1 MDRWGLFPPVA
12 GDKNQV
18 AGIDQETGG
27 LTDGKDD
34 VPAHQGVD
42 QQQTAPAETEI
53 PEGGWNETAAVPFRM
68 EPLDEK
74 PQEKQNL
81 SGKTYPEYES
91 MALIHGV
98 F

>member
-1 MDRWGLFPPVA
+1 
-12 GDKNQV
+12 
-18 AGIDQETGG
+18 
-27 LTDGKDD
+27 
-34 VPAHQGVD
+34 
-42 QQQTAPAETEI
+42 
-53 PEGGWNETAAVPFRM
+53 VPFRM